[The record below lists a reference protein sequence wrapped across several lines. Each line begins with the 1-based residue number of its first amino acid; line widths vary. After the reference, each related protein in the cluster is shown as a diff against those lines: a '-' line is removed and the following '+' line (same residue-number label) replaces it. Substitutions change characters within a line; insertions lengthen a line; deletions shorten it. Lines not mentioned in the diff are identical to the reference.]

1 MKSLKKKKFGWP
13 RDLVVLVCVCWY
25 LCVATKVLTCTMA
38 ACISTRRNV
47 LRLEATDMYCF
58 SKKQPTANDGFPP
71 GKLPQ
76 EPSAEN
82 LLRDLPPKKLIM
94 HTVVVVIKLQ

>member
-1 MKSLKKKKFGWP
+1 MAASFYRAAMGMRLLF
-13 RDLVVLVCVCWY
+13 
-25 LCVATKVLTCTMA
+25 VAPKVLTCTMA
-38 ACISTRRNV
+38 VCISTRKNV

-58 SKKQPTANDGFPP
+58 SKKQPIANAGLPP
-71 GKLPQ
+71 KKLPQ

-82 LLRDLPPKKLIM
+82 LLRDLPPKKLLM